1 MRAYE
6 NIKRNHQ
13 EKDKMTF
20 FTVFFQML
28 ALLLII
34 GAGYFAAKKGMY
46 DAHTNNRM
54 SEMIVNIFNPLLV
67 LASAAN
73 SVGQIS
79 MKAMK
84 LAGLVAVGMFAAF
97 ILAGMALSPFL
108 EKDLQQRKIFQL
120 MFVFS
125 NVGFIGIPVISSI
138 FGTQYVVYVSE
149 FMLVYTLVF
158 YTYGIALM
166 EGRFSVASLRAAI
179 NPGTVCGLLA
189 LAVIIFEVR
198 LPDFLNTAV
207 SYLGNVTS
215 PMALMAVGFALAE
228 SDLKKIFGQPRLY
241 VFSVLKLLAL
251 PVALLPLLRL
261 VLGDT
266 ELLGVCMVMF
276 GMPVGNMPLI
286 LGNQRGMDVSAC
298 SAAIILSTA
307 LCVVT
312 VPVLVMVSG

>member
-215 PMALMAVGFALAE
+215 PMALMAVGFALAD